1 MRDREQ
7 IINEILEHTKDCDY
21 NRSQHFIEYQYYDKI
36 SRVLN
41 LLQIGSLIVLII
53 FCSIVIPEFENLNNY
68 ITYAIPII
76 LSLIA
81 TTAQLID
88 YFCNFSDLAQQHWL
102 AAQAYARLYRQCQFF
117 PSHYGTSCD
126 DYIMRETASNIC
138 NELFDLNLMSP
149 NLSERSYKKVSY
161 LQDKKYPIE
170 LISYNNRIS
179 QLLPFVETIKTAFAN
194 HKIEIISFGSYTKT
208 LHNNDIDIA
217 IVIHSAVDDEKA
229 LTSKILDLERQFRR
243 NKYNVDLTLL
253 TPNRIKAPSQIPFI
267 NNIKKGKQL
276 YASSGLSNSIL
287 DYSFNTNDYKE
298 LINTCYLKVKSSY
311 ELLDTNDFVNK
322 SYYYIRNVII
332 YILITNDISY
342 IGEYEMIDNFEA
354 ILEEQPYY
362 LKISDLFLS
371 LKKLKDNE
379 SSIGIDSDLSTI
391 EKENIYNTIIEVHN
405 KLYVKS

>member
-21 NRSQHFIEYQYYDKI
+21 NRSQHFIEYQHYDRI
-36 SRVLN
+36 SRFLN
-41 LLQIGSLIVLII
+41 LLQIGSLIILVI
-53 FCSIVIPEFENLNNY
+53 FCSIIIPEFEKTNNY

-126 DYIMRETASNIC
+126 DYVMRETASNIC

-170 LISYNNRIS
+170 LIAYSSRAG
-179 QLLPFVETIKTAFAN
+179 QLLPFVETIKIAFAN
-194 HKIEIISFGSYTKT
+194 YKIEILSFGSYMKT
-208 LHNNDIDIA
+208 LQNNDIDIA
-217 IVIHSAVDDEKA
+217 IVVYSQIDDEKI
-229 LTSKILDLERQFRR
+229 LTDKVLELERQFRR

-267 NNIKKGKQL
+267 NNIKNGNRL
-276 YASSGLSNSIL
+276 FASSGLTNSIL
-287 DYSFNTNDYKE
+287 DYSFNADDYKE
-298 LINTCYLKVKSSY
+298 LINTCYSKVKSSHD
-311 ELLDTNDFVNK
+311 LLDTNDYVNK
-322 SYYYIRNVII
+322 AYYYTRNIII
-332 YILITNDISY
+332 YILLTKDISY
-342 IGEYEMIDNFEA
+342 TGEYEMIDSFESV
-354 ILEEQPYY
+354 LQEQPYY
-362 LKISDLFLS
+362 LKVLDLYLN

-379 SSIGIDSDLSTI
+379 SSIGIDSDLTEH
-391 EKENIYNTIIEVHN
+391 EKNNIYDAIIEIHN
-405 KLYVKS
+405 NFM